1 MSAPRLHPF
10 WRLFWCAL
18 AVLLVTLVA
27 AGVGTKVVVTL
38 NPQLLSS
45 NLSIDQLKDRLVHD
59 YGLALTLVAY
69 PLALLV
75 LWLFRT
81 QVDKRSWSSLGFV
94 RPRAFPNFARGALT
108 AFLTLSVLFSL
119 LWLSGALRY
128 NGLSS
133 EVIAR
138 GLTGSLLALG
148 GFFVAFLL
156 VGFME
161 ETAFRGYALHN
172 LSPWLGWRSAVA
184 IQAIVFALIHLG
196 NGGADRNA
204 LLSALG
210 ALPSLAL
217 IAVFFAV
224 SYRKTGSLW
233 FPIGFHTMW
242 NFCLGCVFSQPVS
255 SIQTF
260 RLFDVQQTG
269 AGLLSGGKFGA
280 EGSFFLIPLVLA
292 LIYFLSLAPDHP
304 RALANLNP
312 TKQPVEP
319 QDVPLVAATEPEI
332 EPAEERENRYSARF
346 GSAQGFDSGMLSE
359 LKQMQDAREEAERAR
374 LETQRL
380 ARRAEDAREAE
391 VRRAQIAAQEHVAAV
406 EETKAPVVVVSEA
419 EAPVS
424 VETEATQTPIAVAT
438 EKQAEVAVSTE
449 SVEPQTQV
457 APVRPSLE
465 PRRPSL
471 ESRRPSLEPR
481 KPVAPPV
488 DVAPEKTDA
497 PPTSTPPTDAPPK
510 KARPRW

>member
-18 AVLLVTLVA
+18 AVLIVTLVV
-27 AGVGTKVVVTL
+27 AGVGTGVVFAL
-38 NPQLLSS
+38 SPQLH
-45 NLSIDQLKDRLVHD
+45 NLSIDQIKDRLTRD
-59 YGLALTLVAY
+59 YGLVLTLLAY
-69 PLALLV
+69 PPALLV
-75 LWLFRT
+75 FWLFRT
-81 QVDKRSWSSLGFV
+81 RVDKRSWSSLGFV
-94 RPRAFPNFARGALT
+94 RPRALPNFARGAIT
-108 AFLTLSVLFSL
+108 AFLALGVLFSL
-119 LWLSGALRY
+119 LYLSGALRF
-128 NGLSS
+128 GGWSS
-133 EVIAR
+133 DVLAR
-138 GLTGSLLALG
+138 GWAYSLVALG
-148 GFFVAFLL
+148 GYFLAFAL

-172 LSPWLGWRSAVA
+172 LSPWIGWRGAVA
-184 IQAIVFALIHLG
+184 VQAIAFALVHLG
-196 NGGADRNA
+196 NGGGDRNA
-204 LLSALG
+204 LLSAIG

-242 NFCLGCVFSQPVS
+242 NFSLGCVFSQPVS
-255 SIQTF
+255 AISTF
-260 RLFDVQQTG
+260 RLFDVQDTG
-269 AGLLSGGKFGA
+269 AGFLSGGKFGA

-304 RALANLNP
+304 RAVAELNATEP
-312 TKQPVEP
+312 PVAP
-319 QDVPLVAATEPEI
+319 VAVPLVAATEPEI
-332 EPAEERENRYSARF
+332 EPVEEERENRYSARF

-380 ARRAEDAREAE
+380 ARRAEEARLAE
-391 VRRAQIAAQEHVAAV
+391 VRRAQIAAQEVVAV
-406 EETKAPVVVVSEA
+406 ESSQVERPVSLEKIEV
-419 EAPVS
+419 EAPVE
-424 VETEATQTPIAVAT
+424 VAVAT
-438 EKQAEVAVSTE
+438 QAEVAKTTIE
-449 SVEPQTQV
+449 SVEAQV
-457 APVRPSLE
+457 APARPSLE

-488 DVAPEKTDA
+488 VIAPEKPDA
-497 PPTSTPPTDAPPK
+497 PPTSTEPVEAPPK